1 MLEKGIGRK
10 IQNVGSKYSDN
21 QDFILFD
28 VYINDNWQTRESVED
43 IAEYFNIKPVPI
55 HLQGNLQQAVQY
67 IKTKPLSKIAKQD
80 LIIEGVVGR
89 TLKELRDRQGNRV
102 IVKIKVKDFA
112 T

>member
-1 MLEKGIGRK
+1 MEKAIGRK

-43 IAEYFNIKPVPI
+43 IAKYFNIKAVPI
-55 HLQGNLQQAVQY
+55 LLYGNIGQAVEY
-67 IKTKPLSKIAKQD
+67 IKSKPLSKIAKQK

-102 IVKIKVKDFA
+102 IVKIKVRDFD

>member
-1 MLEKGIGRK
+1 MEKVTGKK

-21 QDFILFD
+21 QDFVLFD

-43 IAEYFNIKPVPI
+43 IAEYFNR
-55 HLQGNLQQAVQY
+55 NLQQAVEY

-102 IVKIKVKDFA
+102 IVKIKVKDFI

>member
-1 MLEKGIGRK
+1 MEKDIGRK

-43 IAEYFNIKPVPI
+43 IAKYFNIKAVPI
-55 HLQGNLQQAVQY
+55 HLHGNLDQAVEY
-67 IKTKPLSKIAKQD
+67 IKSKPSSKIAKQE
-80 LIIEGVVGR
+80 LIIEGIVGR

-102 IVKIKVKDFA
+102 IVKIKVRDFA

>member
-1 MLEKGIGRK
+1 MEKVIGKK

-21 QDFILFD
+21 QDFVLFD

-43 IAEYFNIKPVPI
+43 IAKYFNVKPVPI
-55 HLQGNLQQAVQY
+55 HLQGTLQQAVEY
-67 IKTKPLSKIAKQD
+67 IKNRPLSKIAKQD
-80 LIIEGVVGR
+80 LIIEGVVGK

-102 IVKIKVKDFA
+102 IVKIKVKDFV

>member
-1 MLEKGIGRK
+1 MEKDIGRK
-10 IQNVGSKYSDN
+10 IQNVGAKYSDN

-55 HLQGNLQQAVQY
+55 HLRGNIDQAVEY
-67 IKTKPLSKIAKQD
+67 IKSKPLSKIAKQE

-89 TLKELRDRQGNRV
+89 TLKE
-102 IVKIKVKDFA
+102 
-112 T
+112 